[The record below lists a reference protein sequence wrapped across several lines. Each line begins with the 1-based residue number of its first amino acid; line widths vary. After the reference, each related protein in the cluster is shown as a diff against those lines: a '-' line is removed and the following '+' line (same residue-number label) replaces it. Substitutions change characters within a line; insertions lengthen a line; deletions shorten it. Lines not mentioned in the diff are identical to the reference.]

1 MKIGLDVMGGDFAPE
16 TTIDGA
22 ILALK
27 ELAAS
32 DRIVLI
38 GDKKIIINSLEENK
52 INTNNFEIVH
62 ASEKIGMG
70 EHPLKAYTKK
80 KDSSITVGFRMLKE
94 KKIDSFSSAGN
105 SGAMIVGS
113 IYSTNVIPGI
123 IRPCTSAILPKENQ
137 GITILLDVGTN
148 PDPKPDVMYQFAIL
162 GSIYAQHVHGIENPK
177 VGLLNIGE
185 EEEKGNLLSQTA
197 YQMMK
202 GAKVFNFIGN
212 IEGRDF
218 LKDKADVIVC
228 DGFTG
233 NVVLKQIESMY
244 RFMKK
249 RGINDNYI
257 NRFNYENYG
266 GTPILGINSSVVV
279 GHGISSAL
287 AIKNMLI
294 LSKEIHDAGLSQKIQ
309 EGLRK

>member
-1 MKIGLDVMGGDFAPE
+1 
-16 TTIDGA
+16 
-22 ILALK
+22 
-27 ELAAS
+27 
-32 DRIVLI
+32 
-38 GDKKIIINSLEENK
+38 
-52 INTNNFEIVH
+52 
-62 ASEKIGMG
+62 MG

-94 KKIDSFSSAGN
+94 KKIGSFSSAGN

-123 IRPCTSAILPKENQ
+123 IRPCTSAILPKENG

-197 YQMMK
+197 FQIMK
-202 GAKVFNFIGN
+202 GSKVFNFIGN

-244 RFMKK
+244 RFMTK
-249 RGINDNYI
+249 RGITDNYV

-287 AIKNMLI
+287 AIKNMLL
-294 LSKEIHDAGLSQKIQ
+294 LSKEIHEAGLSQKIQ
-309 EGLRK
+309 KVLRK